1 MSGSLALRDVPPD
14 GEYELVGAL
23 AVSPGFSQVAV
34 RKTNDSHR
42 SCRRCC

>member
-1 MSGSLALRDVPPD
+1 MSGSLALLKVPPD
-14 GEYELVGAL
+14 GEYGLVGAVG
-23 AVSPGFSQVAV
+23 VSPGFSQVAV